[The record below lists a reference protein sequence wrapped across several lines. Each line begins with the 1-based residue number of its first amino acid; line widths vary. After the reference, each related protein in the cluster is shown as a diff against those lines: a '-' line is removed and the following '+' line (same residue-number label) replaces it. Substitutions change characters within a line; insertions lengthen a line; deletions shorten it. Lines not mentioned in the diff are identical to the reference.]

1 MERNPAQVDHAPTG
15 SRIKVYWAGDKEWYP
30 AVILSYNA
38 RTGKHKV
45 KYEADQ
51 FVEELKLSEEEVQMC
66 EDEREPKRQ
75 KMASKAASKPGAS
88 TSFEHNINLHGLDP
102 SSSGADGQAKR
113 NASNDLP
120 QSCEVHKDT
129 NPLGPVEGWTIRAWL
144 EAKGLVKY
152 AGLFELNEVD
162 MVVLPTL
169 TLEDLKDMPVKAVGA
184 RRKILDG
191 IFKLAELKR
200 VEEAESPVVEASNE
214 RDTHTNED
222 TDVLVQTAL
231 KAGEPEEDF
240 MPKGNTGK
248 GGPLEATDK
257 PASEIQ

>member
-1 MERNPAQVDHAPTG
+1 MWSAA
-15 SRIKVYWAGDKEWYP
+15 EWYP

-66 EDEREPKRQ
+66 EDEREPK
-75 KMASKAASKPGAS
+75 
-88 TSFEHNINLHGLDP
+88 
-102 SSSGADGQAKR
+102 
-113 NASNDLP
+113 
-120 QSCEVHKDT
+120 
-129 NPLGPVEGWTIRAWL
+129 GPVEGWTIRAWL